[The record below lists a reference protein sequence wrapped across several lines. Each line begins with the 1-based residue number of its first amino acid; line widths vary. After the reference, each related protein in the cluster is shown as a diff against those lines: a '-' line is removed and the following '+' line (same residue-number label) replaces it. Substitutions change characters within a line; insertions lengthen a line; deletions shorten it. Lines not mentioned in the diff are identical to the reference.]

1 MIPNPDIWGSSD
13 TWRSPEYLDAGG
25 EVCSRIGGK
34 FPVFDPTLEGNEKFF
49 LRTGVNIGRLTYGE
63 QLDSSCCPWRI
74 KGDSHWINGLK
85 LLSFATVGDE
95 RKAKLDFAYNSET
108 RGNGCPVMLSALTS
122 LDGKLYNTDY
132 IWSPDYSQPGFTP
145 LTYQQTSP
153 LLEFNY
159 SKIVIVP
166 SIRASA
172 TPGGSTTRYGLDEYI
187 NGNGITEKPYI
198 QALNFRFWT
207 RDSNNVLRD
216 SDGMISIH
224 PFNAVCNGAEISV
237 PSLSEEFTSYEGF
250 FDGDSYNSSGHGD
263 SYVDFNP
270 NYIGGTVK
278 TTNDNVYTAQHEL
291 PYIACPEDAEITLS
305 TSEYEVRASWTMTAE
320 EIISEYAKLGFWIW
334 AGGDGTGSVTPTW
347 DPSQPDEHTII
358 PLFDDYGTTTGNYL
372 RGAAA
377 LTAPAASWTDDIFE
391 RNIYHGEP
399 PYDPTHYDPDNTTVF
414 PSAGAWTIS
423 EGFYGIPYEQMQPAL
438 QYLYTWAQSQ
448 QEIDSIK
455 EFLVTDPIEV
465 VHSLTIF
472 PINIVP
478 DSLSPPYDI
487 YNAIFPTAPIVNI
500 QFGNIVS
507 TIQAF
512 NIPYRSGIID
522 MGYIDVFET
531 FRNFLDYS
539 PYTSLMIY
547 LPFCGFQALDCDK
560 YMGHKINIKY
570 VVDFATGSCTALLLR
585 DNLVCDTVNGQMG
598 VTVSLTGLRASQVQ
612 SAVDSAMLQYKQ
624 RSREAAVGLA
634 SLTAGAAGA
643 ALSGNPL
650 ALGGSILG
658 AANLAAK
665 FASADE
671 NLEYNLSHIHTPF
684 ATVGAST
691 SAISG
696 NMELTPRLYISRP
709 MMLSSYDP
717 SIYAHTIGY
726 SCLLNVQLSQVEGFT
741 RCASA
746 DLSGIPATAQEKQ
759 LLLRLLQSGIYM

>member
-1 MIPNPDIWGSSD
+1 MIPNPDIWGAPSS
-13 TWRSPEYLDAGG
+13 WEAGSSLRDWG
-25 EVCSRIGGK
+25 KTNAIIDGK
-34 FPVFDPTLEGNEKFF
+34 FAVFDTSKNNDDIARYSINSGITANKLI
-49 LRTGVNIGRLTYGE
+49 RGE
-63 QLDSSCCPWRI
+63 PFDTSCCPWRI
-74 KGDSHWINGLK
+74 KGDSYWISGRKK
-85 LLSFATVGDE
+85 LFLPMHGDDTAIQLYTDDVIS
-95 RKAKLDFAYNSET
+95 R
-108 RGNGCPVMLSALTS
+108 GCPVMISTYPSTANNHYPKLTNINKIWTPAPA
-122 LDGKLYNTDY
+122 GAGITTD
-132 IWSPDYSQPGFTP
+132 IETTP
-145 LTYQQTSP
+145 L
-153 LLEFNY
+153 LKFDY
-159 SKIVIVP
+159 SKILLRCFVAACRYYDDTDSSIFSVDNYYENKVSTHPYIRALVFDVYVNNNGTWQQLDYSEFNIIPVNATIAGFEAESITAFNDDFSVISDGFNGNTVGGINQTGIIRYYSNERGDTESECFYNSYSRNT
-166 SIRASA
+166 SIRYAA
-172 TPGGSTTRYGLDEYI
+172 APDDWTNYTR
-187 NGNGITEKPYI
+187 
-198 QALNFRFWT
+198 
-207 RDSNNVLRD
+207 V
-216 SDGMISIH
+216 
-224 PFNAVCNGAEISV
+224 
-237 PSLSEEFTSYEGF
+237 
-250 FDGDSYNSSGHGD
+250 SSGNFYF
-263 SYVDFNP
+263 SMY
-270 NYIGGTVK
+270 K
-278 TTNDNVYTAQHEL
+278 QNVPKEWVMQQFA
-291 PYIACPEDAEITLS
+291 A
-305 TSEYEVRASWTMTAE
+305 
-320 EIISEYAKLGFWIW
+320 LGFWFYT
-334 AGGDGTGSVTPTW
+334 GGAPAVDLSA
-347 DPSQPDEHTII
+347 PDEHTHI
-358 PLFDDYGTTTGNYL
+358 PLFDDYGTTTGDYL
-372 RGAAA
+372 SGTAA
-377 LTAPAASWTDDIFE
+377 LTAPAAEWTDDVFE
-391 RNIYHGEP
+391 RDIYHGEP

-414 PSAGAWTIS
+414 PSIGAWTIS

-478 DSLSPPYDI
+478 DSLTPPYDI

-500 QFGNIVS
+500 QFGNVVS

-709 MMLSSYDP
+709 MMISSYDP

-726 SCLLNVQLSQVEGFT
+726 SCLLNVQLSEVEGFT

-759 LLLRLLQSGIYM
+759 LLLKLLQSGIYM

>member
-1 MIPNPDIWGSSD
+1 MIPNPEIWGSPD
-13 TWRSPEYLDAGG
+13 TWRAPNYINTGG
-25 EVCSRIGGK
+25 PVCERIGGK
-34 FPVFDPTLEGNEKFF
+34 FPVFDSSLEGNEKFF
-49 LRTGVNIGRLTYGE
+49 LRTGVNSGRLIYGH

-74 KGDSHWINGLK
+74 KGDSHWISGLK
-85 LLSFATVGDE
+85 LLSFENVGNA
-95 RKAKLDFAYNSET
+95 RKAKLSFAYNRET
-108 RGNGCPVMLSALTS
+108 RENGCPVMLSALTS
-122 LDGKLYNTDY
+122 LAGSLYNNNY

-153 LLEFNY
+153 LLEFDY

-166 SIRASA
+166 SIRASS
-172 TPGGSTTRYGLDEYI
+172 TPGGSGARYGLDEYI
-187 NGNGITEKPYI
+187 NGSGITKKPYI
-198 QALNFRFWT
+198 LALNFRFWT
-207 RDSNNVLRD
+207 RDSNNVLKD
-216 SDGMISIH
+216 SGGMLNIH
-224 PFNAVCNGAEISV
+224 PFNAICNGAEISI
-237 PSLSEEFTSYEGF
+237 PSLADEFTSYEGF
-250 FDGDSYNSSGHGD
+250 FDGDGYNSSGHEKN
-263 SYVDFNP
+263 YVNFNP
-270 NYIGGTVK
+270 KLIGDTVEE
-278 TTNDNVYTAQHEL
+278 TNDNLYTANHAL
-291 PYIACPEDAEITLS
+291 PYIACPEDAEITLD
-305 TSEYEVRASWTMTAE
+305 TREYELRASWTMTAE
-320 EIISEYAKLGFWIW
+320 EIIAEYAKLGFWIW
-334 AGGDGTGSVTPTW
+334 GGGDGTENVKPTW
-347 DPSQPDEHTII
+347 DPAQPDEHTII

-399 PYDPTHYDPDNTTVF
+399 PYDPTHYDPDNSTVF

-500 QFGNIVS
+500 QFGNVVS

-522 MGYIDVFET
+522 MGYIDVFES